1 MIVSMWYWFKERLR
15 DAWLWPVNLVRDFPA
30 RSGRLLNTLL
40 VGGKALLFAPVFVG
54 QALRRGLLYQAL
66 RRAARQAG
74 VWLHLLLVQLFDLLG
89 GPEICQFVMH
99 LGMHT
104 TPLTAAEQT
113 AVRPLFGPQN
123 LRYQDV
129 RIAQGGILHFI
140 FRHNGGLAF
149 ATWYTI
155 HLPVKKG
162 AERETAVSSRQNLP
176 LLVHELT
183 HVFQYHHVG
192 SRYLG
197 EAIYF
202 LVTTKRN
209 CYQYGG
215 PTNLQTCHHQGKRF
229 GHFNRE
235 QQAQIIQDYF
245 TQSRQNQ
252 DVSAYQPYLTQ
263 LRQREL

>member
-1 MIVSMWYWFKERLR
+1 MFFSVLYWLKERLR
-15 DAWLWPVNLVRDFPA
+15 DAWLWPLNLVRDFPA
-30 RSGRLLNTLL
+30 RSGRLAHTLFT
-40 VGGKALLFAPVFVG
+40 GSKAFVQFPLFFW
-54 QALRRGLLYQAL
+54 
-66 RRAARQAG
+66 RAVRDGIFKRQMRWAVQQVG
-74 VWLHLLLVQLFDLLG
+74 VWLHLLLVQLFDLVG

-113 AVRPLFGPQN
+113 AVKPIFGTHN

-155 HLPVKKG
+155 HLPVKRG
-162 AERETAVSSRQNLP
+162 EGRETAVSSRQNLP

-192 SRYLG
+192 TRYLG
-197 EAIYF
+197 EAIYY
-202 LVTTKRN
+202 LVTTNRK

-215 PTNLQTCHHQGKRF
+215 ISGLRVCHQQGKQYR
-229 GHFNRE
+229 HFNRE

-245 TQSRQNQ
+245 TQSYQNQ
-252 DVSAYQPYLTQ
+252 DTSAYEPYVNQ